1 MRVGDILKRKGSLV
15 ATVPPNARV
24 SDAVTAL
31 HERGIGAVVVSSD
44 GGSIDGI
51 LSERDIVRA
60 LHRTGAAVLDESI
73 ASIMT
78 SNVVTCRADDRVDA
92 MMSLM
97 TENRIR
103 HLPVAENGRL
113 SGIISIGDVVA
124 SRVAEL
130 ENETRVMEE
139 YIQHGR

>member
-44 GGSIDGI
+44 GESIDGI

-60 LHRTGAAVLDESI
+60 LHRTGATVLDDSI
-73 ASIMT
+73 GSIMT
-78 SNVVTCRADDRVDA
+78 SNVVTCRADERVDS

-103 HLPVAENGRL
+103 HLPVAEDGRL
-113 SGIISIGDVVA
+113 TGIISIGDVVA

>member
-1 MRVGDILKRKGSLV
+1 MRVADILKRKGALV

-31 HERGIGAVVVSSD
+31 HERGIGAVVVSDD
-44 GGSIDGI
+44 GKAIDGI

-60 LHRTGAAVLDESI
+60 LHRTGAEVLDHAI
-73 ASIMT
+73 AEIMT
-78 SNVVTCRADDRVDA
+78 SNVVTCAAEDRVDA

-103 HLPVAENGRL
+103 HLPVAADGRL
-113 SGIISIGDVVA
+113 VGIISIGDVVA

-130 ENETRVMEE
+130 ENETRAMEE